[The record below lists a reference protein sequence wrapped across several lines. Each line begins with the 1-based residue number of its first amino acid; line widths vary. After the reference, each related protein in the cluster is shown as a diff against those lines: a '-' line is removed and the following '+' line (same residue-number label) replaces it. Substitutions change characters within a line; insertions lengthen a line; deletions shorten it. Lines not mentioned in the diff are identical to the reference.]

1 MLPLLDMEYLWKLSE
16 FGCFPC
22 DLDGKESNCN
32 VGDLGLIPGLG
43 KSPGQEND
51 NPPIEEFGELQ
62 CMGLQR
68 VR

>member
-1 MLPLLDMEYLWKLSE
+1 MGS
-16 FGCFPC
+16 FPC
-22 DLDGKESNCN
+22 GSDGKDSTCN

-43 KSPGQEND
+43 KSPGQGND

>member
-16 FGCFPC
+16 FGCFPG

-32 VGDLGLIPGLG
+32 VGDLGLIHGLG
-43 KSPGQEND
+43 KSPGQGND